1 MKSIIGITLT
11 LLACLIFIN
20 GQANGAILT
29 VTKTADTNDNVCD
42 ADCSL
47 REAIFAA
54 AASGDEIQFAS
65 PLFDTPQVIA
75 LDPVIV
81 TGLVINKS
89 MTITGKGAN
98 LLTITR
104 NSGASTTPIFIVQGF
119 NNLNLSG
126 VTISHVN
133 PLEEVGISIVTGT
146 GTINNITNC
155 VITDNR
161 GGINLAGSGT
171 LNLINST
178 IWNNTLDSGSFTH
191 GAGIKAHVAT
201 LNIINSTISG
211 NADNNPDIGNE
222 NAGAIRYS
230 GGGNVTITNSTITN
244 NSTLGNGVI
253 PTGGIA
259 HLFGTLTIRNSIV
272 AGNTGGFSDVLSYNS
287 SAPYVSQGYNII
299 GKNDEAVFYFPV
311 GNPNANNDI
320 VGTSGLP
327 IDPLLTPLGM
337 HGGTTPT
344 HGLQISPIASPA
356 IDNGS
361 SLGGLTTDQRNMLR
375 PVDSSFVT
383 NSGGANANA
392 SDIGAFELQAPTA
405 ASVSIGGRVLD
416 TSGRGVSRAYVSM
429 IGADNEIRTAQT
441 NSFGY
446 FRFDEVSVGEI
457 YILQVRHKQYSFAP
471 QIITVKNDIKN
482 LNFTVTFKT
491 SSGLS
496 ETF

>member
-1 MKSIIGITLT
+1 MKTTIGLILT
-11 LLACLIFIN
+11 LSIFVIFCV
-20 GQANGAILT
+20 GETNGAILT

-75 LDPVIV
+75 LNPVIV

-89 MTITGKGAN
+89 LTITGKGAN

-104 NSGASTTPIFIVQGF
+104 NPGISTTPIFIVQGL

-133 PLEEVGISIVTGT
+133 PLEEVGIFITTGT

-155 VITDNR
+155 VITGNR

-178 IWNNTLDSGSFTH
+178 IWNNTLDSGAFTS

-211 NADNNPDIGNE
+211 NADNNPDVGNE

-230 GGGNVTITNSTITN
+230 GGGNITITNSTITN

-272 AGNTGGFSDVLSYNS
+272 AGNTGGFSDLLSFNS
-287 SAPYVSQGYNII
+287 SAQYVSQGYNII
-299 GKNDEAVFYFPV
+299 GKNDDVTIFFPA
-311 GNPNANNDI
+311 GNPNANQDF

-327 IDPLLTPLGM
+327 FDPLLTSLGM
-337 HGGTTPT
+337 YGGTTPT

-361 SLGGLTTDQRNMLR
+361 NLGGLTTDQRGMLR
-375 PVDSSFVT
+375 PVDSPFIP

-392 SDIGAFELQAPTA
+392 SDIGAFEFQAPSA
-405 ASVSIGGRVLD
+405 ANVSISGRVFD
-416 TSGRGVSRAYVSM
+416 TSGRGIPRAFVSM
-429 IGADNEIRTAQT
+429 IGPNNETRATQT

-446 FRFDEVSVGEI
+446 FRFDEVAVAET
-457 YILQVRHKQYSFAP
+457 YIVQVQHKQYSFAP
-471 QIITVKNDIKN
+471 QIITVKDMIIG
-482 LNFTVTFKT
+482 LNFTAIF
-491 SSGLS
+491 
-496 ETF
+496 